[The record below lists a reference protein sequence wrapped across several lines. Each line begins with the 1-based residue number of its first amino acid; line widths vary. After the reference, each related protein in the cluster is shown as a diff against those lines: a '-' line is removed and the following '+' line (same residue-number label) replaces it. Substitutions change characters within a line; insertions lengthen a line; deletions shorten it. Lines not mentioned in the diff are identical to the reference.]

1 MRWQVVL
8 LPVIVAALGLA
19 AQADPRDDLS
29 VEKLCAL
36 HQLILPG
43 EEDSQ
48 WLGISWMPATDI
60 WAARQRAAAEGKP
73 LLLWYMAGE
82 PLGPC

>member
-1 MRWQVVL
+1 MRCRKLMWLAVL
-8 LPVIVAALGLA
+8 FLIGSSNRVTAGEAAG
-19 AQADPRDDLS
+19 DDG
-29 VEKLCAL
+29 EPL

-48 WLGISWMPATDI
+48 WMRVSWMPATDI
-60 WAARQRAAAEGKP
+60 WAARRKAASEGRP
-73 LLLWYMAGE
+73 ILLWYMAGE